1 MIINT
6 DKTWCRGRSSEDR
19 VLIRALLSHDIKI
32 CHRETEST
40 RQFPPSL
47 QVELSREGLSSV
59 CGCTWDQ
66 LRVQEAKVSHLLA
79 TCKSK
84 PPFQALS
91 LSILCGFDIWLALCY
106 LNLLK
111 KKKIYLAVLGLN
123 CSKQNLLVVECG
135 IYFPDQGSNLGP
147 LHWEP
152 VVLTTG
158 PPGKSL
164 FEPS

>member
-1 MIINT
+1 MPQ
-6 DKTWCRGRSSEDR
+6 REGVHAPVS
-19 VLIRALLSHDIKI
+19 AL
-32 CHRETEST
+32 
-40 RQFPPSL
+40 PPSGAERRGSFQCL
-47 QVELSREGLSSV
+47 
-59 CGCTWDQ
+59 CCAWDQ
-66 LRVQEAKVSHLLA
+66 LRVPEAKVSHLLA

-111 KKKIYLAVLGLN
+111 KKFYLAVLGLN

-152 VVLTTG
+152 AVLTTG